1 MANVINV
8 NFKLDADVKK
18 EYGKTCSEIGLS
30 ISAAFTVFVKKVTQK
45 NVPLKFSGDQFYSE
59 EIIHYLENVVHDIA
73 EGKVHF
79 AEHELLN
86 VD

>member
-1 MANVINV
+1 MANVIDV

-45 NVPLKFSGDQFYSE
+45 KRS
-59 EIIHYLENVVHDIA
+59 LEV
-73 EGKVHF
+73 F
-79 AEHELLN
+79 R
-86 VD
+86 

>member
-45 NVPLKFSGDQFYSE
+45 KRS
-59 EIIHYLENVVHDIA
+59 LEV
-73 EGKVHF
+73 F
-79 AEHELLN
+79 R
-86 VD
+86 